1 MSERTAFR
9 CLVLVAAACLAS
21 TATFA
26 SGGYVGASAGQ
37 SNTQIEASPGTSFD
51 GNGTSFKVQ
60 GGYRLLKY
68 FGVEADYRDFGT
80 QDDTVLGQ
88 SVEVDT
94 TALDL
99 FAVGVIPVG
108 GAFEVFGK
116 AGFSSWDADI
126 QTVGQPSVSD
136 DGGDL
141 AYGLGGA
148 YVMGKFA
155 LRLEYEQFDIE
166 DADDVNI
173 ASLGFD
179 FRF

>member
-1 MSERTAFR
+1 MNERKVFR
-9 CLVLVAAACLAS
+9 CLVLVAAACLVS
-21 TATFA
+21 TGTFA
-26 SGGYVGASAGQ
+26 GAYVGASAGQ
-37 SNTQIEASPGTSFD
+37 SNTQIDAGGGTSFD
-51 GNGTSFKVQ
+51 GSGTSFKIQ
-60 GGYRLLKY
+60 GGYRVMKY
-68 FGVEADYRDFGT
+68 FGVEADYRDFGS

-88 SVEVDT
+88 AIEVDT

-126 QTVGQPSVSD
+126 QAVGQPSVSD

-148 YVMGKFA
+148 YTFGKFA
-155 LRLEYEQFDIE
+155 VRLEYEQFDIE

-173 ASLGFD
+173 ASMGFE